1 MDFWTGK
8 SAGTIDVLKDQTPFV
23 SAYFNSMRLPATFMT
38 TQALNALFKLKVN
51 KEDEAEN
58 SEVTKLLVQMTQFF
72 IMVAFLTAITSVV
85 SGTAASVKMLHGG
98 FDPVAPTPY
107 DLLVR
112 HFEFEFLSVRW
123 TFLMSI
129 FCFLIGVGTQG
140 IVQFHLLENK
150 QLLAIFV
157 GTLLSVTSFL
167 VSYVNNNIF
176 DYGSLIGMTTHFLA
190 VRSCN
195 NRKLLLLANFVG
207 LGLTIIRSQ
216 LIFLDIQ
223 KAEPMV
229 IMFMVS
235 SIVTGLL
242 FVQRILK
249 PLLKLLSSKSSTADD
264 SKSRT
269 PQGSKWYARP

>member
-129 FCFLIGVGTQG
+129 FCFLIGMGTQG

-150 QLLAIFV
+150 HLLAIFV

-190 VRSCN
+190 
-195 NRKLLLLANFVG
+195 
-207 LGLTIIRSQ
+207 